1 MGIFYAFGLLFVSLC
16 NLVKKCQDLV
26 RGDTFNTP
34 FPKILVESGEE
45 RLV

>member
-1 MGIFYAFGLLFVSLC
+1 MGIFYAFGLLFVSFG